1 MKNLSNIWE
10 KYYIHSTVLTLV
22 LFLFYLLWMNNSFLY
37 TSVLDFKNVSSEP
50 FNWTIYPIEYVPNPF
65 LLSYTERKKTFSE
78 IDSKYFIKT
87 PKYDSSVF
95 WKDPDTLDTSSQDYI
110 DTLTQRVIYTVPYM
124 WTYNM
129 DYKEYTWSHLW
140 VDIIA
145 PTWTPVRSIANW
157 VVVKVWYEAGWFWN
171 YVLIRH
177 DNIILDSWK
186 KSTIYSLY
194 AHMNKSLTTAWSKV
208 VKWDTVWEVWA
219 TWTATTSHLHF
230 QIDLDDAPFSPY
242 WPFTSAD
249 MKAAWV
255 WFFDWINV
263 WLWKEN
269 AIKYTINPLKFVN
282 NNLNSVY
289 TLNDEKEVTYTN
301 QDNTTQEQNLEEQ
314 KNTTT
319 ETNTWAI
326 SENNTQ
332 TWSENEEQNQQSEV
346 ELNSAWDELIL
357 KDSEDLTI
365 LSDATK
371 QVTESQNEETT
382 SVPVASNDSSLNDP
396 EQELIKLLN
405 NLDDSEDDVT
415 ITNTWALNTLFSDI
429 PDDYEHYK
437 EIKYFKD
444 NSIISGFSDD
454 TFRPKNNITRAES
467 LKVILLS
474 LWISPVSWE
483 ESKFIDVKTD
493 SWENS
498 YINAWVNKW
507 VISTTNPTFA
517 PLRNISRAEWLKMIL
532 TLAWVDFSKLEKDI
546 QVSDVSETDWYYNYV
561 NYALKNNLIKLDNG
575 KFLPNQA
582 LTREELVVI
591 LYNFVKK

>member
-1 MKNLSNIWE
+1 MC
-10 KYYIHSTVLTLV
+10 
-22 LFLFYLLWMNNSFLY
+22 
-37 TSVLDFKNVSSEP
+37 SS
-50 FNWTIYPIEYVPNPF
+50 
-65 LLSYTERKKTFSE
+65 
-78 IDSKYFIKT
+78 
-87 PKYDSSVF
+87 
-95 WKDPDTLDTSSQDYI
+95 
-110 DTLTQRVIYTVPYM
+110 
-124 WTYNM
+124 
-129 DYKEYTWSHLW
+129 
-140 VDIIA
+140 
-145 PTWTPVRSIANW
+145 
-157 VVVKVWYEAGWFWN
+157 
-171 YVLIRH
+171 
-177 DNIILDSWK
+177 
-186 KSTIYSLY
+186 
-194 AHMNKSLTTAWSKV
+194 
-208 VKWDTVWEVWA
+208 
-219 TWTATTSHLHF
+219 
-230 QIDLDDAPFSPY
+230 DL
-242 WPFTSAD
+242 
-249 MKAAWV
+249 
-255 WFFDWINV
+255 
-263 WLWKEN
+263 
-269 AIKYTINPLKFVN
+269 

-319 ETNTWAI
+319 ENNTWAI

-382 SVPVASNDSSLNDP
+382 SVPVASNDSSSNDP

-415 ITNTWALNTLFSDI
+415 ITNTWTLNTLFSDI

-474 LWISPVSWE
+474 LWISPFSWE